1 MAATASY
8 LGQVLQGATNTT
20 SYSSLTSLGE
30 IISISGPNMSVSAI
44 KGTHLASTDA
54 AEEYIPGFA
63 DGGTVT
69 TRMNMVKANVSTL
82 YGFYRTAKGLMV
94 MFNDSTSGSTV
105 GSRWTMNAFWT
116 ELGNEVPENDR
127 VTLDITWKITG
138 KPAFTTGT

>member
-1 MAATASY
+1 MATHSY

-20 SYSSLTSLGE
+20 SYTSLTSIGE
-30 IISISGPNMSVSAI
+30 VLNISGPNISVSSI
-44 KGTHLASTDA
+44 KTTHLGSTDA
-54 AEEYIPGFA
+54 ADEFTPGFA

-69 TRMNMVKANVSTL
+69 TRLNMAKANVNTL
-82 YGFYRTAKGLMV
+82 YGFYRTLKGLMV

-116 ELGNEVPENDR
+116 EMGHEVPENDR
-127 VTLDITWKITG
+127 ITMDVTWKITG